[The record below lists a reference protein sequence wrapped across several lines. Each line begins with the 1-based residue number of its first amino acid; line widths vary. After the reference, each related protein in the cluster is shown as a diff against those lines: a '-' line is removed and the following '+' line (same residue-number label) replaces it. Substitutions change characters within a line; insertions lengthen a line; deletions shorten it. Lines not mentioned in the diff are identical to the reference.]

1 MGRLLPQPGKRGDQI
16 EQLLSAEI
24 WPCQPGLLCAG
35 KQRRTGG
42 AQGNAGA
49 VQGGLRIVDGAHQ
62 RGDDPAMLM
71 GKRHALGQPLQQR
84 RGRIGG
90 EQKRLSPGG

>member
-24 WPCQPGLLCAG
+24 WPCQPGLLRAG
-35 KQRRTGG
+35 QQRRTGG
-42 AQGNAGA
+42 ARATQALCRADSGSSMALISG
-49 VQGGLRIVDGAHQ
+49 R
-62 RGDDPAMLM
+62 RSAMLM

-90 EQKRLSPGG
+90 EKRLQPGG